1 MEINK
6 TSTSQI
12 DLYKRFHIEQT
23 PSRATTPSSQAQSA
37 DSAHM
42 DTVSVSDEAV
52 LRTAAYRAAMNAH
65 DTRQEKIDAIKG
77 RLANGTYQIDS
88 RKVASSTLNME
99 KALLVR

>member
-37 DSAHM
+37 DAAHM

-52 LRTAAYRAAMNAH
+52 LRTAAYRAAMNAP

-77 RLANGTYQIDS
+77 RTAGKRNLSD
-88 RKVASSTLNME
+88 RLP
-99 KALLVR
+99 